1 MGPYGVRINKKGI
14 QKCMSKVHSGSFG
27 VGYDNYSLFYRIAKV
42 LRGSYGVR
50 KKYDGMNACVIK
62 VQSGSFGV
70 GYDNYSLFY
79 RIARS

>member
-1 MGPYGVRINKKGI
+1 MGPYGVRRKKKGI
-14 QKCMSKVHSGSFG
+14 QTCMIMVQSGSFG
-27 VGYDNYSLFYRIAKV
+27 IGYDNYSPFYRIAKV
-42 LRGSYGVR
+42 LRGSYGMR

>member
-1 MGPYGVRINKKGI
+1 MVLRVSYGVRI
-14 QKCMSKVHSGSFG
+14 
-27 VGYDNYSLFYRIAKV
+27 
-42 LRGSYGVR
+42 
-50 KKYDGMNACVIK
+50 KYDGMNACVIK

>member
-1 MGPYGVRINKKGI
+1 M
-14 QKCMSKVHSGSFG
+14 
-27 VGYDNYSLFYRIAKV
+27 V

-50 KKYDGMNACVIK
+50 IKYDGMNACVIK

-79 RIARS
+79 RIARP

>member
-1 MGPYGVRINKKGI
+1 MNACIN
-14 QKCMSKVHSGSFG
+14 KVHSRSHGA
-27 VGYDNYSLFYRIAKV
+27 GYTNQYLSCKRAKV

-50 KKYDGMNACVIK
+50 MKYDGMNACVIK

>member
-1 MGPYGVRINKKGI
+1 
-14 QKCMSKVHSGSFG
+14 MS
-27 VGYDNYSLFYRIAKV
+27 

-50 KKYDGMNACVIK
+50 IKYDGMNACVIK

>member
-1 MGPYGVRINKKGI
+1 M
-14 QKCMSKVHSGSFG
+14 
-27 VGYDNYSLFYRIAKV
+27 V

-50 KKYDGMNACVIK
+50 IKYDGMNECMIK

-79 RIARS
+79 MIAKVMRGLYWVRIKYNGKNASISQVHTGSYGVGYTNH

>member
-14 QKCMSKVHSGSFG
+14 QTCMNKVHSGSFG
-27 VGYDNYSLFYRIAKV
+27 VEYDNYSLFYRIAKV

-50 KKYDGMNACVIK
+50 IKYDGMNACMIK

-79 RIARS
+79 KIARF